1 MKEIPLVFTSAL
13 LCNKVA
19 DGSPYLCTNQQR
31 YGKHM
36 RHKILYTTVLLMSG
50 LVVACHAGHDAHHQD
65 GESHAEKVTLTSYS
79 QDYEIYCESSPLVAG
94 QQARMLVHV
103 TRLSDFKPLPQAR
116 LSLCLAVGGQRQQVE
131 IDSLQKPGVAVI
143 TILPKHAGQG
153 LLTIDVNTSGQ
164 QSCRAE
170 IPVVVY
176 VDHNQAHEA
185 LAEQSSANA
194 SLVPFTKEMAWKS
207 QFRTEEC
214 RMTPFSSSIRVMAQ
228 VEPAQGEEC
237 DVVARATGV
246 VRMGANPPF
255 EGMTVGK
262 GQTLLVV
269 DGTTT
274 AEGNLDVRLQ
284 EAEAIYSRAK
294 AELERKEPLAKDGI
308 VSQSDLQAARAEF
321 ATAKAQW
328 ESLKGLFVSGKQV
341 VTAPQAGYV
350 TRVNV
355 RSGQYVEE
363 GQTLLSLSS
372 NRWLTLRALLPQSCW
387 PQLPYIHDAHI
398 RVAESDTL
406 VSLASLEGSLLSYGR
421 QVSGGDPLVP
431 VFFRI
436 RNIPAFLPGSWV
448 EMHIL
453 TRASNQALTIPA
465 EALIEEMGLYFVYVQ
480 HTPEL
485 FEKREVSIGG
495 TDGRR
500 MEVLSGLKAGDRVVT
515 QGAVLIKLAHAT
527 GTVDPHAGHAH

>member
-1 MKEIPLVFTSAL
+1 
-13 LCNKVA
+13 
-19 DGSPYLCTNQQR
+19 
-31 YGKHM
+31 M
-36 RHKILYTTVLLMSG
+36 RHKILYTTVLLVSG
-50 LVVACHAGHDAHHQD
+50 LVAGCHAGHDAHHQD
-65 GESHAEKVTLTSYS
+65 GDSHEEKVTLTSYN
-79 QDYEIYCESSPLVAG
+79 QDYEIYCESNPLIAG

-103 TRLSDFKPLPQAR
+103 TRLIDFKPLPQAR
-116 LSLCLAVGGQRQQVE
+116 LSLSLAVGGKRQPVE
-131 IDSLQKPGVAVI
+131 ADTLQKPGVAVVSL
-143 TILPKHAGQG
+143 LPKHAGQG
-153 LLTIDVNTSGQ
+153 LLTIEVNTSGRQ
-164 QSCRAE
+164 PCRTE
-170 IPVVVY
+170 IPIVVY
-176 VDHNQAHEA
+176 ADHNQAHEA
-185 LAEQSSANA
+185 LEEQSSVSGN
-194 SLVPFTKEMAWKS
+194 LVPFTKEMAWKS
-207 QFRTEEC
+207 HFRTEEC

-228 VEPAQGEEC
+228 VETAQGEEC
-237 DVVARATGV
+237 DVVARAAGV
-246 VRMGANPPF
+246 VRMGANPPI
-255 EGMTVGK
+255 EGMNVGK

-284 EAEAIYSRAK
+284 EAEAVYSRAQ

-308 VSQSDLQAARAEF
+308 VSQSDLQAARADF

-328 ESLKGLFVSGKQV
+328 ESLKGLFKSGKQM

-350 TRVNV
+350 TQVNV
-355 RSGQYVEE
+355 RSGQYVEA

-372 NRWLTLRALLPQSCW
+372 NRWLTLRAQLPQNCW

-421 QVSGGDPLVP
+421 QVSGGEPLVP

-436 RNIPAFLPGSWV
+436 RNISSFLPGSWV

-453 TRASNQALTIPA
+453 TRTNSQALTIPT

-485 FEKREVSIGG
+485 FEKKEVSIGG

-500 MEVLSGLKAGDRVVT
+500 VEVLSGLKAGERVVSK
-515 QGAVLIKLAHAT
+515 GAVLVKLAHAT